1 MMLVFN
7 ELHILYKLED
17 VIQQIQHY
25 KFRKKK
31 FYIGVCIFTI
41 IIGRQCLQ
49 TIFDFTLDIATYSN

>member
-17 VIQQIQHY
+17 VIQHY

-41 IIGRQCLQ
+41 IIGRQYLQ